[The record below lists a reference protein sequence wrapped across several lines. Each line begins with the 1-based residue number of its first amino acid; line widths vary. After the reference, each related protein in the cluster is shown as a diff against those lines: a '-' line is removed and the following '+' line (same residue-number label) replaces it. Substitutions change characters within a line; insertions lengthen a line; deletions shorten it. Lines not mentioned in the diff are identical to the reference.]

1 VLYGYCLEL
10 SAEGLPF
17 APFTGVPRLIGNQR
31 VLNDVMIVITF
42 VPTSWTGH
50 TPLRPALAELDRLGW
65 VARLDLPRLTRREG
79 RELAASLLGGEA
91 HAEHPRAAQALAI
104 PASRTGLVCGPLP
117 PGLGGSARPAGDQSG
132 QLHA

>member
-1 VLYGYCLEL
+1 MLYGYCLEL

-50 TPLRPALAELDRLGW
+50 TRCG
-65 VARLDLPRLTRREG
+65 RRWPN
-79 RELAASLLGGEA
+79 S
-91 HAEHPRAAQALAI
+91 
-104 PASRTGLVCGPLP
+104 T
-117 PGLGGSARPAGDQSG
+117 GSAGSPGWTCPG
-132 QLHA
+132 